1 MISKHFPVIMKFLLT
16 EYGIKPSEFW
26 ELTMPEIAILIKPN
40 EGSVSRAELNDLIE
54 KHQ

>member
-1 MISKHFPVIMKFLLT
+1 MISKYFPAIMKFLLT

-26 ELTMPEIAILIKPN
+26 ELTMPEIAILIKQ
-40 EGSVSRAELNDLIE
+40 EGSISRAELDDLIA